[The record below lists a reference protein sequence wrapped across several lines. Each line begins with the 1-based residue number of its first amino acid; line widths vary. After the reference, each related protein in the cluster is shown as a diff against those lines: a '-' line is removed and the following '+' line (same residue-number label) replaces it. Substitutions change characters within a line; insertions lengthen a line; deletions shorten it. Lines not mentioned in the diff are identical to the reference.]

1 MVVPAVLWQ
10 DEFKFAAGRNTN
22 QPSRDYAFNRQIVR
36 VQCAIMDNEM
46 RIEYSRQSAAPV
58 RSTAE
63 KLTQELSKRGFG
75 VLSNIDVKK
84 IIKEK
89 LGEDMEEYVILDVCS
104 PKHAKR
110 AIDAHK
116 EVGLILPCKI
126 VVYEDDGRTLISLYR
141 PTKAIEV
148 LKFSD
153 LNPLAQEVESELKLA
168 LDAIV

>member
-1 MVVPAVLWQ
+1 MSVEYARESRETVKSAVENL
-10 DEFKFAAGRNTN
+10 
-22 QPSRDYAFNRQIVR
+22 SR
-36 VQCAIMDNEM
+36 
-46 RIEYSRQSAAPV
+46 
-58 RSTAE
+58 
-63 KLTQELSKRGFG
+63 ELAKRGFG

-89 LGEDMEEYVILDVCS
+89 LGQDMGEYVILDVCN

-126 VVYEDDGRTLISLYR
+126 AVYEDKGKTRVSLYR
-141 PTKAIEV
+141 PTKAVDV

-153 LNPLAQEVESELKLA
+153 LDLLAQEVEGELKQA
-168 LDAIV
+168 IDAIAWKK

>member
-1 MVVPAVLWQ
+1 M
-10 DEFKFAAGRNTN
+10 N
-22 QPSRDYAFNRQIVR
+22 
-36 VQCAIMDNEM
+36 
-46 RIEYSRQSAAPV
+46 
-58 RSTAE
+58 
-63 KLTQELSKRGFG
+63 QELGIQYARESASTVKGTVENLTRELAAREFG

-89 LGEDMEEYVILDVCS
+89 LGENMGEYVILDVCS

-126 VVYEDDGRTLISLYR
+126 TVYEDNGKTQVSLYR
-141 PTKAIEV
+141 PTKAVDV

-153 LNPLAQEVESELKLA
+153 LESLAQEVEAQLKQA
-168 LDAIV
+168 INAIV